1 MMGLLDEIKT
11 LNQPQQRGC
20 AVADILN
27 SLDNADRKDLE
38 AALADA
44 TLTHKAITTA
54 LVQRA
59 YKLHP
64 AGKQVAK
71 HRRGECSCRV

>member
-1 MMGLLDEIKT
+1 MGLLDEIKT

-20 AVADILN
+20 AIADIL
-27 SLDNADRKDLE
+27 SGLDKPDRADLE

-44 TLTHKAITTA
+44 ALTHKAIAIA
-54 LVQRA
+54 LATRG
-59 YKLHP
+59 YKVHP

-71 HRRGECSCRV
+71 HRRGECACRA